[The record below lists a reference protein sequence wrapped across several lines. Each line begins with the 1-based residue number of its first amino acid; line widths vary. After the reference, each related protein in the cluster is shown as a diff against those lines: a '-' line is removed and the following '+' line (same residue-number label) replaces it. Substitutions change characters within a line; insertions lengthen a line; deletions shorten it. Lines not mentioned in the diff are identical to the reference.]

1 VVIVGLSPDDYD
13 CSNEDSQYL
22 VEDGATLAV
31 FKKGQTPKK
40 GGRSS
45 IRKLRK
51 WLSWNSEFYILIR
64 NYLYYNDLVGRVS
77 MWMIARGEEQGSQLQ
92 QYVVP
97 RPESMT
103 KAWAKTFS
111 YLQKLQKETAAEGVT
126 LVLIPIPLKLE
137 IDPEQY
143 RQALAASGLTP
154 QQIDIDQPL
163 KEISAFCKAEHI
175 PVLDPRPAIRARHVE
190 VPCYFLYDGHWIA
203 EGIRVAVASLAR
215 QWRDLG
221 LPPWTSSKVKSGH
234 Q

>member
-1 VVIVGLSPDDYD
+1 M
-13 CSNEDSQYL
+13 
-22 VEDGATLAV
+22 
-31 FKKGQTPKK
+31 
-40 GGRSS
+40 
-45 IRKLRK
+45 
-51 WLSWNSEFYILIR
+51 R
-64 NYLYYNDLVGRVS
+64 NYLYYNGFVGRIS
-77 MWMIARGEEQGSQLQ
+77 LWMSAKAEGQNRQLQ
-92 QYVVP
+92 QYMVP
-97 RPESMT
+97 RPETMV

-126 LVLIPIPLKLE
+126 LVFIPIQLKLE

-143 RQALAASGLTP
+143 RQALAASGLIP

-163 KEISAFCKAEHI
+163 KAISAFCKAEHI

-190 VPCYFLYDGHWIA
+190 VQCYFLYDGHWIA

-221 LPPWTSSKVKSGH
+221 LPPWTSPKVKSGH

>member
-1 VVIVGLSPDDYD
+1 M
-13 CSNEDSQYL
+13 
-22 VEDGATLAV
+22 TLAV
-31 FKKGQTPKK
+31 FKDGQQPPI
-40 GGRSS
+40 GGKNS

-51 WLSWNSEFYILIR
+51 WLSWNSEFYIMMR
-64 NYLYYNDLVGRVS
+64 NYLYYNDFVGRIS
-77 MWMIARGEEQGSQLQ
+77 LWMSAKAEGQNRQLQ

-126 LVLIPIPLKLE
+126 LVFIPIQLKLE

-143 RQALAASGLTP
+143 RQALAASGLEP
-154 QQIDIDQPL
+154 QQTDIDQPL
-163 KEISAFCKAEHI
+163 KEILAFCNAERI
-175 PVLDPRPAIRARHVE
+175 PVLDPREAIRERHAE
-190 VPCYFLYDGHWIA
+190 APCYFVYDGHWIT
-203 EGIRVAVASLAR
+203 EGIRVATASLAR

-221 LPPWTSSKVKSGH
+221 LPPWTSPKVKSGH